1 MGIFLFTILCFKSA
15 GRSARVAAEGLQ
27 FLRISSI
34 RVAERKEGGSKTSPG
49 RGSRRPCPK
58 WNSPRLLH
66 VLHFFHTMLC
76 SVLHLF
82 QPLTFCINLSPSVL
96 NCVQYIYQYAMTVG
110 RPPGCNL
117 ASLNVF
123 KNDIPKVPPRLIY
136 LIHHFTTFAISAIW
150 VDDVDDDHM
159 MLMVSSQLF
168 SFIQHDEQ

>member
-49 RGSRRPCPK
+49 RGSRRRCPK

-82 QPLTFCINLSPSVL
+82 HIVLSPPVS
-96 NCVQYIYQYAMTVG
+96 NCVQFIYQYAMIVG

-117 ASLNVF
+117 TSLVVF
-123 KNDIPKVPPRLIY
+123 KNDIPKVPFI
-136 LIHHFTTFAISAIW
+136 
-150 VDDVDDDHM
+150 
-159 MLMVSSQLF
+159 
-168 SFIQHDEQ
+168 SFIINWG